1 MISSIDIH
9 SDNGQ
14 IHHLLSN
21 HKTELVQSVVGI
33 RYISGEILLQAG
45 GILLDD
51 KYQVMRCQSRISL
64 NKNEA

>member
-14 IHHLLSN
+14 IHYLLSN

-45 GILLDD
+45 GILLGDE
-51 KYQVMRCQSRISL
+51 YQAMRCQSRIRL